1 MCIKYN
7 YYIYVICYMRKK
19 FPVTLS
25 LDNILVSKI
34 DSQRGMIPRSAY
46 VEKILIKTI
55 GGSSEFEENS

>member
-1 MCIKYN
+1 
-7 YYIYVICYMRKK
+7 MRKK

-46 VEKILIKTI
+46 VEKILIKNI

>member
-1 MCIKYN
+1 
-7 YYIYVICYMRKK
+7 MRKK

-34 DSQRGMIPRSAY
+34 DSQRGMIPRSTY